1 MAQIDPICSDWNP
14 RERAAV
20 SSGNLSHQGK
30 TTVGGVGL
38 GALDQVSARPLYH
51 QLKDLIRE
59 SIAQGRLSPHDR
71 VPSEHDLVRAY
82 GVSRVTAR
90 QALVDLA
97 REGLLVRVQGKGSF
111 VARPPVVQRL
121 NSLKGLI
128 EEMAALGLES
138 TSRVLGTERV
148 VASVEVARR
157 LGVEAGEPIF
167 EIRRVRTVD
176 GEPVSLDISF
186 FPFDV
191 GQRLAREDLVGRD
204 IFWLLENACGLPLG
218 AADCQIGAVAAR
230 PDIAEPLG
238 IDSGAPLLFLERMT
252 YAETGRPL
260 DYEHLYVRTERF
272 RYGMRLTR
280 RREHDEKGPV

>member
-1 MAQIDPICSDWNP
+1 MAPRDPITTGWSR
-14 RERAAV
+14 RETIAAV
-20 SSGNLSHQGK
+20 SANLSHQGK
-30 TTVGGVGL
+30 TTAKGIGL
-38 GALDQVSARPLYH
+38 GALDQVSSRPLYH

-59 SIAQGRLSPHDR
+59 SIAQGRLGPHDR

-97 REGLLVRVQGKGSF
+97 REGLLFRVQGKGSF

-138 TSRVLGTERV
+138 ASRVLRAERIA
-148 VASVEVARR
+148 ASVEVARR
-157 LGVEAGEPIF
+157 LDVGEGEPIF

-204 IFWLLENACGLPLG
+204 IFWLLENSCGLPLG

-230 PDIAEPLG
+230 PDIAQPLG
-238 IDSGAPLLFLERMT
+238 IDNGAPLLFLERLT

-280 RREHDEKGPV
+280 RREHDEKGRA